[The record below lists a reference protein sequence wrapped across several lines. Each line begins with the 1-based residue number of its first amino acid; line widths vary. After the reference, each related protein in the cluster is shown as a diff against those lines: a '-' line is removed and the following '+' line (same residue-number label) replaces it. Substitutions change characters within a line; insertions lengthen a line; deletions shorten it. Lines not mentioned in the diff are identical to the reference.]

1 MQAIYQGGDFH
12 CVRLV
17 VVTLASPLLVPPK
30 AGNIF
35 LNTSFILQTQVK
47 VYYEKEL
54 LWKLRKVEMKQKLL
68 LNTSQSE
75 WQASSSRPF
84 CKIPLCCSWSFLDFP
99 RTGSFFTHSNASG
112 WCYSDYSL
120 ILQLHASRPPVSQWL
135 S

>member
-54 LWKLRKVEMKQKLL
+54 L
-68 LNTSQSE
+68 
-75 WQASSSRPF
+75 
-84 CKIPLCCSWSFLDFP
+84 
-99 RTGSFFTHSNASG
+99 
-112 WCYSDYSL
+112 
-120 ILQLHASRPPVSQWL
+120 
-135 S
+135 